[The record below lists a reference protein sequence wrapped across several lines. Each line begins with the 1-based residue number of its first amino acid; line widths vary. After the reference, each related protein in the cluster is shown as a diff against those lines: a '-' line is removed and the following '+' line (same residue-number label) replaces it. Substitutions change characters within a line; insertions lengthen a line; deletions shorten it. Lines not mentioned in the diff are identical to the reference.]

1 MYRKL
6 VDGLY
11 KWLPILC
18 LCHCRPDRSFFFRG
32 RQFPVCARCTGVLT
46 GMVLSLFTFP
56 LWAPPAWVS
65 VLLLLPMLAD
75 GMIQQ
80 LTRYESRN
88 FRRLWTGLLFG
99 CGSASLFLLSVA
111 AVCRLGR
118 MVGEKIFD
126 K

>member
-32 RQFPVCARCTGVLT
+32 RQFPVCARCTGVLL
-46 GMVLSLFTFP
+46 GMVLSLLTFP
-56 LWAPPAWVS
+56 LWAPPVWLS
-65 VLLLLPMLAD
+65 LLGLLPMLAD
-75 GMIQQ
+75 GVIQQ

-88 FRRLWTGLLFG
+88 VRRLWTGLLFG
-99 CGSASLFLLSVA
+99 FALAGLFLLSVQG
-111 AVCRLGR
+111 VCRLGFR
-118 MVGEKIFD
+118 VGEMIFGP
-126 K
+126 